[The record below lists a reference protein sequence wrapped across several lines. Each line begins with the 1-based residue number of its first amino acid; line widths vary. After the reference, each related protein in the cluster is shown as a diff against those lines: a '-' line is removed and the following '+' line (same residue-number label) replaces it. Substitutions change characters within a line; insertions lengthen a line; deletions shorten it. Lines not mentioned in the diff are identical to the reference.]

1 MIQNIEILYN
11 TTKTL
16 RTNFR
21 DSLILIDGNNE
32 DIKKYNTFHVEVKEL
47 SNTPY
52 LRYMERIVNIY
63 ITYIPIK
70 KDETKEQILIAQNS
84 LNDAFDMVFKVSK
97 RNLLIDSKTFNID
110 ENYLSMNITLKFLD
124 DKSSDNLPD
133 MDKYSQL
140 MKELNLTLTERND

>member
-16 RTNFR
+16 RSKFK
-21 DSLILIDGNNE
+21 DSLILIDNNNE
-32 DIKKYNTFHVEVKEL
+32 DIKKYNTFLVEVKEL

-70 KDETKEQILIAQNS
+70 KDEIKEQILKVQNN
-84 LNDAFDMVFKVSK
+84 LNDIFDIGFKVSK
-97 RNLLIDSKTFNID
+97 RNLIIDSKTFNID
-110 ENYLSMNITLKFLD
+110 ENFISMTISLKFLD

-140 MKELNLTLTERND
+140 MKELNLTLKERND